1 MLNWTNNFPY
11 NGAFWSCI
19 PCLYCESSKV
29 DQHEILWIIMK
40 YCVNHHKILWSISWI
55 HLTLI
60 LLLSP
65 SPKHFLISFENSYP
79 KKKKKGLGKIGFK
92 IFFPSLNNMGNLAF
106 RWSRI
111 RPLASSQSCC
121 SALLCV
127 CWVFLTEP
135 LPSWEQRWQAVPE
148 KGVNI
153 SSSNYWKSWEY
164 SIYCVIK

>member
-1 MLNWTNNFPY
+1 MGRILCLRKFRKSKIGPRKIFIKRVNIKIYSVSYLKSELSNLLKQWTQCN
-11 NGAFWSCI
+11 SR
-19 PCLYCESSKV
+19 
-29 DQHEILWIIMK
+29 
-40 YCVNHHKILWSISWI
+40 CVKRMWVS
-55 HLTLI
+55 
-60 LLLSP
+60 LSV
-65 SPKHFLISFENSYP
+65 FLISFENSYP